1 MSDLHPPR
9 SSLAKR
15 PTWVA
20 LFAIALI
27 AGSIAL
33 AFAWV
38 AGWLSPDRLTPQR
51 FTDAIETGNGEVFP
65 GFRRAH
71 AKGVCIAGY
80 FEGNGEGAALSSA
93 RMFAPGR
100 TPFVGRM
107 SVGGGSPYG
116 LDNKARVRSM
126 ALELRSDDG
135 QQWRMAMNSF
145 PFFGVSSVQAF
156 YEQTRANAPDPAT
169 GKPDPAK
176 QAAFAEAHPEF
187 KRFAAWA
194 KDAPWSTSW
203 ASTTYNG
210 VNTFRFINKAGAAS
224 NVRWSMQ
231 PQTPFETM
239 TPEQREAADDN
250 FLSEDLQK
258 RLAQG
263 PLRWDMV
270 VTVAQQGD
278 SILDPSQPWP
288 EERKH
293 ITVGS
298 VVVEQ
303 TSPQTTGACRD
314 INFDP
319 LVLPT
324 GVQSSGDPVLAA
336 RSAVYSVSFNRRELD
351 IARGKA
357 GAAIGEAPAKVDAK

>member
-1 MSDLHPPR
+1 MPDKPPLIDTHAR
-9 SSLAKR
+9 R
-15 PTWVA
+15 PAWLA

-27 AGSIAL
+27 AGTIAF

-38 AGWLSPDRLTPQR
+38 AGWLSPDRLTPER
-51 FTDAIETGNGEVFP
+51 FVDAIEKGNGEVYP

-80 FEGNGEGAALSSA
+80 FEGNGEGAALSST
-93 RMFAPGR
+93 RMFEKVR
-100 TPFVGRM
+100 SPFVGRM

-145 PFFGVSSVQAF
+145 PFFGVSSVEAF

-210 VNTFRFINKAGAAS
+210 VNAFRFINAAGEGR
-224 NVRWSMQ
+224 NVRWSMR
-231 PQTPFETM
+231 PRTPFVVM
-239 TPEQREAADDN
+239 TPEQREAADGD
-250 FLSEDLQK
+250 FLSEDLQA
-258 RLAQG
+258 RLAADA
-263 PLRWDMV
+263 LRWDMV
-270 VTVAQQGD
+270 VTIAEAGD
-278 SILDPSQPWP
+278 AILDASQPWP
-288 EERKH
+288 EARQH

-298 VVVEQ
+298 VVVES

-319 LVLPT
+319 LVLPK
-324 GVQSSGDPVLAA
+324 GVEGSGDPVLAA
-336 RSAVYSVSFNRRELD
+336 RSAVYSVSFNRRERD
-351 IARGKA
+351 IASGTA
-357 GAAIGEAPAKVDAK
+357 GAAIGNAPTQVDTK

>member
-1 MSDLHPPR
+1 MSDVTPPIGGQPRR
-9 SSLAKR
+9 SPWS
-15 PTWVA
+15 A
-20 LFAIALI
+20 LLAIAAI
-27 AGSIAL
+27 AGAIAL

-38 AGWLSPDRLTPQR
+38 AGWLTPGRLTSER
-51 FTDAIETGNGEVFP
+51 FTNAIEAGNGEIYP

-71 AKGVCIAGY
+71 AKGVCVAGY
-80 FEGNGEGAALSSA
+80 FEGNGQGVALSSA
-93 RMFAPGR
+93 SIFAAVR

-126 ALELRSDDG
+126 ALELRGADG

-145 PFFGVSSVQAF
+145 PFFGVSSVQGF
-156 YEQTRANAPDPAT
+156 YDQTRANAPDPAT

-176 QAAFAEAHPEF
+176 QAAFAQAHPEF
-187 KRFAAWA
+187 ARFAAWA

-203 ASTTYNG
+203 ANTTYNG
-210 VNTFRFINKAGAAS
+210 VNAFRFINASGAVT

-231 PQTPFETM
+231 PQTAFDAM
-239 TPEQREAADDN
+239 TPAQREAADAD
-250 FLSEDLQK
+250 FLSEDLQG
-258 RLAQG
+258 RLAQA

-270 VTVAQQGD
+270 VTLAQAGD
-278 SILDPSQPWP
+278 PVLDASQSWP
-288 EERKH
+288 EQREH

-298 VVVEQ
+298 VVVENS
-303 TSPQTTGACRD
+303 SPQTTGACRD

-324 GVQSSGDPVLAA
+324 GVESSGDPVLAA
-336 RSAVYSVSFNRRELD
+336 RSAVYSVSFNRREHD
-351 IARGKA
+351 IAIGKA
-357 GAAIGEAPAKVDAK
+357 AAAIGEAPEKGGAK